1 MNGHEIE
8 VGDDTGILKESI
20 SIAKKIVL
28 KSSQSVFTIG
38 YAASNYLPGE
48 PEYLVYQLKGF
59 SDIWTPLRDSREI
72 TYTNLK
78 PGNYTLIVKSIALTG
93 DAIPESSLEIE
104 ILPPWYLTIWAYLFY
119 VIFAVLTVY
128 YLIRVYHNRIKLQE
142 SLKYERQH
150 THDVEELNQSKLRFF
165 TNVSHEFR
173 TPLTL
178 IIGQMETLLQG
189 KLLSPPVYQ
198 KFFSVYKNSIQ
209 LKELISELLDF
220 RKQEQGYMKMKVCEN
235 DIASFLFENYLL
247 FKEYADTKGIQ
258 MIFEKPDQPVSLW
271 YNAKQMQKVINN
283 ILSNAMKYTSCGGVV
298 TLSVCEDGDDVLMEI
313 ADNGCGID
321 AQEIDKIFDRFY
333 QSNPSDSG
341 TGTGV
346 GLALTKSIV
355 ELHGGTIRASGAK
368 GEGMTFTIR
377 LKRGKEHF
385 LPEQLEE
392 ETSDVTD
399 GYLQDYNTEEMPL
412 PLLLDDDMAVE
423 GEIIQEKEN
432 DLRMLVVEDNKQLR
446 ELLVQIFAPFYSV
459 VSAEDGEEGLEKV
472 KAETFN
478 IIISDIVMPKLS
490 GIDLCKE
497 IKNNMETCHIP
508 VILLT
513 ARMGVE
519 HNLEGLRIGADDYIT
534 KPFNVPI
541 LISRCNN
548 IVKNRLM
555 LQEKFSKQP
564 FVGVQVLASN
574 PLDKE
579 FLDEVIEI
587 IEKHLSD
594 SKFNV
599 DVLVSEMLIGRT
611 RLFHKLK
618 AITGQTPSDFISNIR
633 LKKAAFWLK
642 NNPEFNISEIA
653 YRTGYTSARY
663 FSKSFKE
670 NMV

>member
-1 MNGHEIE
+1 M
-8 VGDDTGILKESI
+8 
-20 SIAKKIVL
+20 
-28 KSSQSVFTIG
+28 
-38 YAASNYLPGE
+38 
-48 PEYLVYQLKGF
+48 
-59 SDIWTPLRDSREI
+59 
-72 TYTNLK
+72 
-78 PGNYTLIVKSIALTG
+78 
-93 DAIPESSLEIE
+93 
-104 ILPPWYLTIWAYLFY
+104 
-119 VIFAVLTVY
+119 
-128 YLIRVYHNRIKLQE
+128 
-142 SLKYERQH
+142 
-150 THDVEELNQSKLRFF
+150 
-165 TNVSHEFR
+165 
-173 TPLTL
+173 
-178 IIGQMETLLQG
+178 
-189 KLLSPPVYQ
+189 
-198 KFFSVYKNSIQ
+198 
-209 LKELISELLDF
+209 
-220 RKQEQGYMKMKVCEN
+220 
-235 DIASFLFENYLL
+235 
-247 FKEYADTKGIQ
+247 
-258 MIFEKPDQPVSLW
+258 
-271 YNAKQMQKVINN
+271 
-283 ILSNAMKYTSCGGVV
+283 
-298 TLSVCEDGDDVLMEI
+298 
-313 ADNGCGID
+313 
-321 AQEIDKIFDRFY
+321 
-333 QSNPSDSG
+333 
-341 TGTGV
+341 
-346 GLALTKSIV
+346 ALTKSIV

-564 FVGVQVLASN
+564 FVGAQVLASN

-670 NMV
+670 KYGLIPSEYRKEPSEPNQETDVSVFE

>member
-1 MNGHEIE
+1 M
-8 VGDDTGILKESI
+8 
-20 SIAKKIVL
+20 
-28 KSSQSVFTIG
+28 
-38 YAASNYLPGE
+38 
-48 PEYLVYQLKGF
+48 
-59 SDIWTPLRDSREI
+59 
-72 TYTNLK
+72 
-78 PGNYTLIVKSIALTG
+78 
-93 DAIPESSLEIE
+93 
-104 ILPPWYLTIWAYLFY
+104 
-119 VIFAVLTVY
+119 
-128 YLIRVYHNRIKLQE
+128 YHNRIKLQE

-271 YNAKQMQKVINN
+271 YNTKQMQKVINN
-283 ILSNAMKYTSCGGVV
+283 ILSNALKYTSCGGVV

-355 ELHGGTIRASGAK
+355 ELHGGTIKASGAK

-564 FVGVQVLASN
+564 FVGPQVLASN

-670 NMV
+670 KYGLIPSEYRKEPSEPNQETDVSVFE